1 MWLSFGIT
9 AVILLI
15 SIWFTLRYADQKAA
29 SKFHPHAPHQL
40 LLKFKEGTTADQM
53 HTLHRKNKCKVAETY
68 EDLGWYRIESRKKMH
83 RMLKQYKEHAL
94 IEHAHPNYLVE
105 ASFIPNDPFFPYQY
119 NLNKI
124 NAPAAWDITQSSSSI
139 KIAIIDTGVQ
149 LNHPEL
155 ASKLLPGYDYVDYD
169 NIPEDGN
176 GHGTHVAG
184 IAASITNNGVGIAGT
199 APLASIVPIRVL
211 DNNGQ
216 GTIGNVGNGLVFA
229 ANNGVQVVNL
239 SLGGPAGDAFL
250 QAAVQYAWDRGA
262 VIIAAAGNDNTSYP
276 IVPASYPNV
285 IAVASTNSYDLKSN
299 FSNYGSWVDMAA
311 PGDAILSTYLGNSY
325 AYLSGTSMAAPQVA
339 GAAALLAARG
349 KNNAQIRDALCFA
362 SDPISGSGI
371 YWTYGRLNAYQS
383 LQVP

>member
-1 MWLSFGIT
+1 MWLWLGIL
-9 AVILLI
+9 AVFILI
-15 SIWFTLRYADQKAA
+15 STWVTLRYVDQREAN
-29 SKFHPHAPHQL
+29 KFDPHAPHQL
-40 LLKFKEGTTADQM
+40 LLKFKEGTTPDQM
-53 HTLHRKNKCKVAETY
+53 HTLHRKTKSKVAETY

-83 RMLKQYKEHAL
+83 RMLKQYKHHDL

-119 NLNKI
+119 NLTKI
-124 NAPAAWDITQSSSSI
+124 NAPAAWDINQSNSSI

-199 APLASIVPIRVL
+199 APFASIVPLRVL

-239 SLGGPAGDAFL
+239 SLGGPTGDAFL

-262 VIIAAAGNDNTSYP
+262 VIIAAAGNDNTSFP
-276 IVPASYPNV
+276 IVPASYANV
-285 IAVASTNSYDLKSN
+285 IAVASTNSSDLKSN

-311 PGDAILSTYLGNSY
+311 PGDTILSTYLGGSY

-339 GAAALLAARG
+339 GVAALLASQG
-349 KNNAQIRDALCFA
+349 KTNAQIRDALCFA
-362 SDPISGSGI
+362 SDPVSGSGV

-383 LQVP
+383 VQVP

>member
-1 MWLSFGIT
+1 MWLWFSVV
-9 AVILLI
+9 AVLILI
-15 SIWFTLRYADQKAA
+15 STWFTLRYVDQRDA
-29 SKFHPHAPHQL
+29 SKFDPHAPHQL
-40 LLKFKEGTTADQM
+40 LLKFKEGTTPDQM

-83 RMLKQYKEHAL
+83 RILKLYKDHAL

-119 NLNKI
+119 NLTKI
-124 NAPAAWDITQSSSSI
+124 NAPAAWDINQSTSTI

-199 APLASIVPIRVL
+199 APLASIVPLRVL

-229 ANNGVQVVNL
+229 ANNGVQVINL
-239 SLGGPAGDAFL
+239 SLGGPTGDAFL

-262 VIIAAAGNDNTSYP
+262 VIIAAAGNDNTSFP
-276 IVPASYPNV
+276 IVPASYSNV
-285 IAVASTNSYDLKSN
+285 IAVASTNSSDLKSN

-311 PGDAILSTYLGNSY
+311 PGDTILSTYLGSSY

-339 GAAALLAARG
+339 GVSALLAAQG
-349 KNNAQIRDALCFA
+349 KTNVQIRDALCFA
-362 SDPISGSGI
+362 SEPISGSGI

-383 LQVP
+383 VQVP

>member
-1 MWLSFGIT
+1 MWLSLGIS
-9 AVILLI
+9 AAALLAI
-15 SIWFTLRYADQKAA
+15 GFIYRYVEDKLATK
-29 SKFHPHAPHQL
+29 KFHPHAPKQL
-40 LLKFKEGTTADQM
+40 LIKFKEGTTADKM
-53 HTLHRKNKCKVAETY
+53 YTLHKKAKCNVAETY
-68 EDLGWYRIESRKKMH
+68 EDLGWYRIESRKKMQ
-83 RMLKQYKEHAL
+83 RMLKHYKDHVL
-94 IEHAHPNYLVE
+94 IEHVEPNYYLQ
-105 ASFIPNDPFFPYQY
+105 ASFTPNDPFFPYQY
-119 NLNKI
+119 NLPKI
-124 NAPAAWDITQSSSSI
+124 NAPAAWDISQSNSSV

-155 ASKLLPGYDYVDYD
+155 AGKILPGYDYVDYD

-184 IAASITNNGVGIAGT
+184 IAASITNNGVGIAGV
-199 APLASIVPIRVL
+199 APLASIVPLRVL

-216 GTIGNVGNGLVFA
+216 GTTGNVGNGLVYA
-229 ANNGVQVVNL
+229 ANNGIQVVNL
-239 SLGGPAGDAFL
+239 SLGGPTGEAFL

-285 IAVASTNSYDLKSN
+285 IAVASTNPSDLKSN

-311 PGDAILSTYLGNSY
+311 PGDTILSTYLGGSY
-325 AYLSGTSMAAPQVA
+325 AYLSGTSMAAPHVA
-339 GAAALLAARG
+339 GVAALLAARG
-349 KNNAQIRDALCFA
+349 KTNAQIRDALCFA
-362 SDPISGSGI
+362 SDPVSGSGV

>member
-1 MWLSFGIT
+1 MWLSLGMS
-9 AVILLI
+9 AAALLAI
-15 SIWFTLRYADQKAA
+15 GFVYRYVEDKLAA
-29 SKFHPHAPHQL
+29 KKFYPHAPKQL
-40 LLKFKEGTTADQM
+40 LIKFKEGTTADEM
-53 HTLHRKNKCKVAETY
+53 HTLHKKAKCNVAETY
-68 EDLGWYRIESRKKMH
+68 EDLGWYRLESRKKMQ
-83 RMLKQYKEHAL
+83 RMLKHYKDHVL
-94 IEHAHPNYLVE
+94 IEHAEPNYYLQ
-105 ASFIPNDPFFPYQY
+105 ASFTPNDPFFPYQY
-119 NLNKI
+119 NLQKI
-124 NAPAAWDITQSSSSI
+124 NAPAAWDISQSNTSV

-155 ASKLLPGYDYVDYD
+155 AGKLLPGYDYVDYD

-184 IAASITNNGVGIAGT
+184 IAASITNNGVGIAGA
-199 APLASIVPIRVL
+199 APLASIVPLRVL

-216 GTIGNVGNGLVFA
+216 GTTGNVGNGLVYA
-229 ANNGVQVVNL
+229 ANNGIQVVNL
-239 SLGGPAGDAFL
+239 SLGGPTGEAFL

-285 IAVASTNSYDLKSN
+285 IAVASTNPSDLKSN

-311 PGDAILSTYLGNSY
+311 PGDTILSTYLGGSY
-325 AYLSGTSMAAPQVA
+325 AYLSGTSMAAPHVA
-339 GAAALLAARG
+339 GVAALLASRG
-349 KNNAQIRDALCFA
+349 KTNAQIRDALCFA
-362 SDPISGSGI
+362 SDPVSGSGV

>member
-1 MWLSFGIT
+1 MWLSLGISA
-9 AVILLI
+9 AVLLALG
-15 SIWFTLRYADQKAA
+15 FVYRYVEDKRATK
-29 SKFHPHAPHQL
+29 KFHPHAPKQL
-40 LLKFKEGTTADQM
+40 LIKFKEGTTADEM
-53 HTLHRKNKCKVAETY
+53 HTLHKKAKCSVAETY

-83 RMLKQYKEHAL
+83 RMLKHYKNHVL
-94 IEHAHPNYLVE
+94 IEHAEPNYYLQS
-105 ASFIPNDPFFPYQY
+105 SFSPNDPFFPYQY
-119 NLNKI
+119 NLQKI
-124 NAPAAWDITQSSSSI
+124 NAPAAWDISQSNRSV

-155 ASKLLPGYDYVDYD
+155 AGKILPGYDYVDYD

-184 IAASITNNGVGIAGT
+184 IAASITNNGVGIAGA
-199 APLASIVPIRVL
+199 APLASIVPLRVL

-216 GTIGNVGNGLVFA
+216 GTTGNVGNGLVYA
-229 ANNGVQVVNL
+229 ANNGIQVVNL
-239 SLGGPAGDAFL
+239 SLGGPTGEAFL

-285 IAVASTNSYDLKSN
+285 IAVASTNPSDLKSN

-311 PGDAILSTYLGNSY
+311 PGDSILSTYLGGSY
-325 AYLSGTSMAAPQVA
+325 AYLSGTSMAAPHVA
-339 GAAALLAARG
+339 GVAALLAAQG
-349 KNNAQIRDALCFA
+349 KTNAQIRDALCFA
-362 SDPISGSGI
+362 SDPVSGSGI

>member
-1 MWLSFGIT
+1 MWLSLGIS
-9 AVILLI
+9 AAALLAI
-15 SIWFTLRYADQKAA
+15 GFVYRYVEDKLAA
-29 SKFHPHAPHQL
+29 KKFHPHAPKQL
-40 LLKFKEGTTADQM
+40 LIKFKEGTTADEM
-53 HTLHRKNKCKVAETY
+53 HTLHKKAKCNVAETY
-68 EDLGWYRIESRKKMH
+68 EDLGWYRIESRKKMQ
-83 RMLKQYKEHAL
+83 RMLKHYTDHVL
-94 IEHAHPNYLVE
+94 IEHAEPNYYLQS
-105 ASFIPNDPFFPYQY
+105 SFTPNDPFFPYQY
-119 NLNKI
+119 NLPKI
-124 NAPAAWDITQSSSSI
+124 NAPAAWDISQSNSSV

-155 ASKLLPGYDYVDYD
+155 AGKLLPGYDYVDYD

-184 IAASITNNGVGIAGT
+184 IAASITNNGVGIAGV
-199 APLASIVPIRVL
+199 APLASIVPLRVL

-216 GTIGNVGNGLVFA
+216 GTTGNVGNGLVYA
-229 ANNGVQVVNL
+229 ANNGIQVVNL
-239 SLGGPAGDAFL
+239 SLGGPTGEAFL

-285 IAVASTNSYDLKSN
+285 IAVASTNPSDLKSN

-311 PGDAILSTYLGNSY
+311 PGDTILSTYLGGSY
-325 AYLSGTSMAAPQVA
+325 AYLSGTSMAAPHVA
-339 GAAALLAARG
+339 GVAALLAARG
-349 KNNAQIRDALCFA
+349 KTNAQIRDALCFA
-362 SDPISGSGI
+362 SDPVSGSGV

>member
-1 MWLSFGIT
+1 MWLSFSIV
-9 AVILLI
+9 AVLILI
-15 SIWFTLRYADQKAA
+15 STWFTLRYLDQRDA
-29 SKFHPHAPHQL
+29 SKFDPHAPHQL
-40 LLKFKEGTTADQM
+40 LLKFKEGTTPDQM
-53 HTLHRKNKCKVAETY
+53 HTLHRKNKCKVTETY
-68 EDLGWYRIESRKKMH
+68 EDLGWYRIESRKKMN
-83 RMLKQYKEHAL
+83 RILKLYKDHTL
-94 IEHAHPNYLVE
+94 IEHAQPNYLVQT
-105 ASFIPNDPFFPYQY
+105 SFIPNDPFFPYQY
-119 NLNKI
+119 NLTKI
-124 NAPAAWDITQSSSSI
+124 NAPAAWDINQSNSTI

-199 APLASIVPIRVL
+199 APLASIVPLRVL

-229 ANNGVQVVNL
+229 ANNGVQVINL
-239 SLGGPAGDAFL
+239 SLGGPTGDTFL

-262 VIIAAAGNDNTSYP
+262 VIIAAAGNDNTSFP

-299 FSNYGSWVDMAA
+299 FSNYGPWVDMAA
-311 PGDAILSTYLGNSY
+311 PGDSILSTYLGSSY

-339 GAAALLAARG
+339 GVAALLAAQG
-349 KNNAQIRDALCFA
+349 KTNAQIRDALCFA
-362 SDPISGSGI
+362 SDPVSGSGI

-383 LQVP
+383 VQVP

>member
-1 MWLSFGIT
+1 MWLWF
-9 AVILLI
+9 VIMASLILI
-15 SIWFTLRYADQKAA
+15 STWFALRYADQKAA
-29 SKFHPHAPHQL
+29 SKFDPHVPNQL
-40 LLKFKEGTTADQM
+40 LLKFKEDTTPDQM
-53 HTLHRKNKCKVAETY
+53 HSLHRKNKSKVAETY
-68 EDLGWYRIESRKKMH
+68 EDLGWYRVESRQKMH
-83 RMLKQYKEHAL
+83 RMLKKYKDHDL

-119 NLNKI
+119 NLTKI
-124 NAPAAWDITQSSSSI
+124 NAPAAWDLNQSNPSI
-139 KIAIIDTGVQ
+139 QIAIIDTGVQ

-155 ASKLLPGYDYVDYD
+155 SSKLLPGYDYVDYD

-211 DNNGQ
+211 DNSGQ

-239 SLGGPAGDAFL
+239 SLGGPTGDAFL

-285 IAVASTNSYDLKSN
+285 IAVASTNSSDLKSN
-299 FSNYGSWVDMAA
+299 FSNYGPWVDMAA
-311 PGDAILSTYLGNSY
+311 PGDVILSTYLSGSY

-339 GAAALLAARG
+339 GVAALLAAQG
-349 KNNAQIRDALCFA
+349 KTNVQIRDALCFA
-362 SDPISGSGI
+362 SDPVSGSGI

>member
-1 MWLSFGIT
+1 MWLSLGMS
-9 AVILLI
+9 AAALLAI
-15 SIWFTLRYADQKAA
+15 GFVYRYVEDKLAA
-29 SKFHPHAPHQL
+29 KKFHPHAPKQL
-40 LLKFKEGTTADQM
+40 LIKFKEGTTADEM
-53 HTLHRKNKCKVAETY
+53 HTLHKKAKCNVAETY
-68 EDLGWYRIESRKKMH
+68 EDLGWYRLESRKKMQ
-83 RMLKQYKEHAL
+83 RMLKHYKDHVL
-94 IEHAHPNYLVE
+94 IEHAEPNYYLQ
-105 ASFIPNDPFFPYQY
+105 ASFTPNDPFFPYQY
-119 NLNKI
+119 NLQKI
-124 NAPAAWDITQSSSSI
+124 NAPAAWDISQSNSSV

-155 ASKLLPGYDYVDYD
+155 AGKLLPGYDYVDYD

-184 IAASITNNGVGIAGT
+184 IAASITNNGVGIAGV
-199 APLASIVPIRVL
+199 APLASIVPLRVL

-216 GTIGNVGNGLVFA
+216 GTTGNVGNGLVYA
-229 ANNGVQVVNL
+229 ANNGIQVVNL
-239 SLGGPAGDAFL
+239 SLGGPTGEAFL

-285 IAVASTNSYDLKSN
+285 IAVASTNPSDLKSN

-311 PGDAILSTYLGNSY
+311 PGDTILSTYLGGSY
-325 AYLSGTSMAAPQVA
+325 AYLSGTSMAAPHVA
-339 GAAALLAARG
+339 GVAALLAARG
-349 KNNAQIRDALCFA
+349 KTNAQIRDALCFA
-362 SDPISGSGI
+362 SDPVSGSGV

>member
-1 MWLSFGIT
+1 MWLWLGVF
-9 AVILLI
+9 AFILLAI
-15 SIWFTLRYADQKAA
+15 VFVYRYLDQLAE
-29 SKFHPHAPHQL
+29 SRFHPHAPKQL
-40 LLKFKEGTTADQM
+40 LVQFKEGTTDDEM
-53 HTLHRKNKCKVAETY
+53 HTLHKKGRCKVAETY
-68 EDLGWYRIESRKKMH
+68 EDLGWYRVESRKKMH
-83 RMLKQYKEHAL
+83 RMLEHYKDHEL
-94 IEHAHPNYLVE
+94 IEHAEPNYLVE
-105 ASFIPNDPFFPYQY
+105 ASFTPNDPFFPYQY
-119 NLNKI
+119 NLSKI
-124 NAPAAWDITQSSSSI
+124 NAPAAWDITQSNSSV

-184 IAASITNNGVGIAGT
+184 IAASVTNNGVGIAGA
-199 APLASIVPIRVL
+199 APLASIVPLRVL

-239 SLGGPAGDAFL
+239 SLGGPMGNAFL

-262 VIIAAAGNDNTSYP
+262 VIIAAAGNDNTSFP

-285 IAVASTNSYDLKSN
+285 IAVASTNPSDLKSN

-311 PGDAILSTYLGNSY
+311 PGDTILSTYLGGSY
-325 AYLSGTSMAAPQVA
+325 AYLSGTSMAAPHVA
-339 GAAALLAARG
+339 GVAALLAAQG
-349 KNNAQIRDALCFA
+349 KTNAQIRDALCFA
-362 SDPISGSGI
+362 SDPVSGSGI

>member
-1 MWLSFGIT
+1 MWLWLGVFGF
-9 AVILLI
+9 ILLAI
-15 SIWFTLRYADQKAA
+15 IVIVYRYLDQRAE
-29 SKFHPHAPHQL
+29 SKFHPHAPKQL
-40 LLKFKEGTTADQM
+40 LVKFKEGTTEDEM
-53 HTLHRKNKCKVAETY
+53 HTLHKKGRCKVAETY
-68 EDLGWYRIESRKKMH
+68 EDLGWYRVESRKKMH
-83 RMLKQYKEHAL
+83 RMLKHYKDHEL
-94 IEHAHPNYLVE
+94 IEHAEPNYLVE
-105 ASFIPNDPFFPYQY
+105 ASFTPNDPFFPYQY
-119 NLNKI
+119 NLSKI
-124 NAPAAWDITQSSSSI
+124 NAPAAWDITQSNSSV

-184 IAASITNNGVGIAGT
+184 IAASVTNNGVGIAGA
-199 APLASIVPIRVL
+199 APLASIVPLRVL

-216 GTIGNVGNGLVFA
+216 GTVGNVGNGLVYA

-239 SLGGPAGDAFL
+239 SLGGPMGDAFL

-262 VIIAAAGNDNTSYP
+262 VIIAAASNDNTSFP

-285 IAVASTNSYDLKSN
+285 IAVASTNPSDLKSN

-311 PGDAILSTYLGNSY
+311 PGDTILSTYLGGSY
-325 AYLSGTSMAAPQVA
+325 AYLSGTSMAAPHVA
-339 GAAALLAARG
+339 GVAALLAARG
-349 KNNAQIRDALCFA
+349 KTNAQIRDALCFA
-362 SDPISGSGI
+362 SDPVSGSGI

>member
-1 MWLSFGIT
+1 MWLSLGIT

-15 SIWFTLRYADQKAA
+15 SIWFTLRYADQKAS

-53 HTLHRKNKCKVAETY
+53 HTLHRKTKCKVAETY

-83 RMLKQYKEHAL
+83 RMLKLYKDHDL

-119 NLNKI
+119 NLTKI
-124 NAPAAWDITQSSSSI
+124 NAPAAWDINQSNNSI

-155 ASKLLPGYDYVDYD
+155 AAKLLPGYDYVDYD

-239 SLGGPAGDAFL
+239 SLGGPMGDAFL
-250 QAAVQYAWDRGA
+250 QAAVQYAWERGA

-311 PGDAILSTYLGNSY
+311 PGDAILSTYLGSSY

>member
-1 MWLSFGIT
+1 MWLSLGIS
-9 AVILLI
+9 AAALLAI
-15 SIWFTLRYADQKAA
+15 GFVYRYVEDKLAA
-29 SKFHPHAPHQL
+29 KKFHPHAPKQL
-40 LLKFKEGTTADQM
+40 LIKFKEGTTADEM
-53 HTLHRKNKCKVAETY
+53 HTLHKKAKCNVAETY
-68 EDLGWYRIESRKKMH
+68 EDLGWYRIESRKKMQ
-83 RMLKQYKEHAL
+83 RMLKHYKDHVF
-94 IEHAHPNYLVE
+94 IEHAEPNYYLQ
-105 ASFIPNDPFFPYQY
+105 ASFTPNDPFFPYQY
-119 NLNKI
+119 NLPKI
-124 NAPAAWDITQSSSSI
+124 NAPAAWDISQSNSSV

-184 IAASITNNGVGIAGT
+184 IAASITNNGVGIAGV
-199 APLASIVPIRVL
+199 APLASIVPLRVL

-216 GTIGNVGNGLVFA
+216 GTTGNVGNGLVYA
-229 ANNGVQVVNL
+229 ANNGIQVVNL
-239 SLGGPAGDAFL
+239 SLGGPTGEAFL

-285 IAVASTNSYDLKSN
+285 IAVASTNPSDLKSN

-311 PGDAILSTYLGNSY
+311 PGDNILSTYLGGSY
-325 AYLSGTSMAAPQVA
+325 AYLSGTSMAAPHVA
-339 GAAALLAARG
+339 GVAALLAARG
-349 KNNAQIRDALCFA
+349 KTNAQIRDALCFA
-362 SDPISGSGI
+362 SDPVSGSGV

>member
-1 MWLSFGIT
+1 MWLSLGISA
-9 AVILLI
+9 AVLLALG
-15 SIWFTLRYADQKAA
+15 FVYRYAEDKRAA
-29 SKFHPHAPHQL
+29 KKFHPHAPKQL
-40 LLKFKEGTTADQM
+40 LIKFKEGTTADEM
-53 HTLHRKNKCKVAETY
+53 HTLHKKAKCSVAETY
-68 EDLGWYRIESRKKMH
+68 EDLGWYRVESRKKMH
-83 RMLKQYKEHAL
+83 RILKHYKNHKL
-94 IEHAHPNYLVE
+94 IEHAEPNYYLQS
-105 ASFIPNDPFFPYQY
+105 SFTPNDPFFPYQY
-119 NLNKI
+119 NLQKI
-124 NAPAAWDITQSSSSI
+124 NAPAAWDISQSNRSV

-155 ASKLLPGYDYVDYD
+155 AGKILPGYDYVDYD

-184 IAASITNNGVGIAGT
+184 IAASITNNGVGIAGA
-199 APLASIVPIRVL
+199 APLASIVPLRVL

-216 GTIGNVGNGLVFA
+216 GTTGNVGNGLVYA
-229 ANNGVQVVNL
+229 ANNGIQVVNL
-239 SLGGPAGDAFL
+239 SLGGPTGEAFL

-285 IAVASTNSYDLKSN
+285 IAVASTNPSDLKSN

-311 PGDAILSTYLGNSY
+311 PGDTILSTYLGGSY
-325 AYLSGTSMAAPQVA
+325 AYLSGTSMAAPHVA
-339 GAAALLAARG
+339 GVAALLAAQG
-349 KNNAQIRDALCFA
+349 KTNAQIRDALCFA
-362 SDPISGSGI
+362 SDPVSGSGI

>member
-1 MWLSFGIT
+1 MWLSLGIS
-9 AVILLI
+9 AAALLTI
-15 SIWFTLRYADQKAA
+15 GFVYRYVEDKLSAK
-29 SKFHPHAPHQL
+29 KFHPHAPKQL
-40 LLKFKEGTTADQM
+40 LIKFREGTTADEM
-53 HTLHRKNKCKVAETY
+53 YTLHKKSKCSVAETY
-68 EDLGWYRIESRKKMH
+68 EDLGWYRIESRKKMQ
-83 RMLKQYKEHAL
+83 RMLKHYKDHAL
-94 IEHAHPNYLVE
+94 IEHAEPNYYLQ
-105 ASFIPNDPFFPYQY
+105 ASFTPNDPFFPYQY
-119 NLNKI
+119 NLQKI
-124 NAPAAWDITQSSSSI
+124 NAPAAWDISQSNSSV

-155 ASKLLPGYDYVDYD
+155 AGKLLPGYDYVDYD

-184 IAASITNNGVGIAGT
+184 IAASITNNGVGIAGA
-199 APLASIVPIRVL
+199 APLASIVPLRVL

-216 GTIGNVGNGLVFA
+216 GTTGNVGNGLVYA
-229 ANNGVQVVNL
+229 ANNGIQVVNL
-239 SLGGPAGDAFL
+239 SLGGPTGEAFL

-285 IAVASTNSYDLKSN
+285 IAVASTNPSDLKSN

-311 PGDAILSTYLGNSY
+311 PGDSILSTYLGGSY
-325 AYLSGTSMAAPQVA
+325 AYLSGTSMAAPHVA
-339 GAAALLAARG
+339 GVAALLASQG
-349 KNNAQIRDALCFA
+349 KTNAQIRDALCFA
-362 SDPISGSGI
+362 SDPVSGSGV

>member
-1 MWLSFGIT
+1 MWLWFGFS
-9 AVILLI
+9 AVIILL
-15 SIWFTLRYADQKAA
+15 STWFTLRYADQKAA
-29 SKFHPHAPHQL
+29 STFDPHAPHQL

-53 HTLHRKNKCKVAETY
+53 HTLHRKSRCKVAETY
-68 EDLGWYRIESRKKMH
+68 ENLGWYRVESRIPMH
-83 RMLKQYKEHAL
+83 RMLKYYKHHDL
-94 IEHAHPNYLVE
+94 IEHAHPNYLVN
-105 ASFIPNDPFFPYQY
+105 ASFTPNDPFFPYQY

-124 NAPAAWDITQSSSSI
+124 NTPAAWDITQSSSSI

-155 ASKLLPGYDYVDYD
+155 AAKLLPGYDYVDYD

-199 APLASIVPIRVL
+199 APLASIVPLRVL

-239 SLGGPAGDAFL
+239 SLGGPTGDAFL
-250 QAAVQYAWDRGA
+250 QAAVQYAWDHGA

-299 FSNYGSWVDMAA
+299 FSNYGSWVDIAA
-311 PGDAILSTYLGNSY
+311 PGDAILSTYLGSSY

-339 GAAALLAARG
+339 GVAALLASRG

-362 SDPISGSGI
+362 SDPVSGSGI

>member
-1 MWLSFGIT
+1 MWLSLGIS
-9 AVILLI
+9 AAALLAI
-15 SIWFTLRYADQKAA
+15 GFVYRYVEDKLAA
-29 SKFHPHAPHQL
+29 KKFHPHAPKQL
-40 LLKFKEGTTADQM
+40 LIKFKEGTTADEM
-53 HTLHRKNKCKVAETY
+53 HTLHKKAKCNVAETY
-68 EDLGWYRIESRKKMH
+68 EDLGWYRIESRKKMQ
-83 RMLKQYKEHAL
+83 RMLKHYKDHVL
-94 IEHAHPNYLVE
+94 IEHAEPNYYLQ
-105 ASFIPNDPFFPYQY
+105 ASFTPNDPFFPYQY
-119 NLNKI
+119 NLPKI
-124 NAPAAWDITQSSSSI
+124 NAPAAWDISQSNSSV

-155 ASKLLPGYDYVDYD
+155 AGKLLPGYDYVDYD

-184 IAASITNNGVGIAGT
+184 IAASITNNGVGIAGV
-199 APLASIVPIRVL
+199 APLASIVPLRVL

-216 GTIGNVGNGLVFA
+216 GTTGNVGNGLVYA
-229 ANNGVQVVNL
+229 ANNGIQVVNL
-239 SLGGPAGDAFL
+239 SLGGPTGEAFL

-285 IAVASTNSYDLKSN
+285 IAVASTNPSDLKSN

-311 PGDAILSTYLGNSY
+311 PGDNILSTYLGGSY
-325 AYLSGTSMAAPQVA
+325 AYLSGTSMAAPHVA
-339 GAAALLAARG
+339 GVAALLAARG
-349 KNNAQIRDALCFA
+349 KTNAQIRDALCFA
-362 SDPISGSGI
+362 SDPVSGSGV